1 MRAGKRKGQ
10 SFSGMHTYMLTVL
23 AQPDDRFDP
32 YKRPRGS
39 SPSLAPMSPSRPMA
53 GMPIPNS
60 PFAAS
65 NSSRRPY
72 RPLSS
77 RSRQASPALSIGSTS
92 GVLST
97 SLGSKS
103 LAGTFVPTGPAATLA
118 AQQGQAPQLGGL
130 GLLSL
135 ANVGED
141 LEGERDGV
149 EAEQEQEKG
158 DDSIDMEQD

>member
-1 MRAGKRKGQ
+1 
-10 SFSGMHTYMLTVL
+10 
-23 AQPDDRFDP
+23 
-32 YKRPRGS
+32 
-39 SPSLAPMSPSRPMA
+39 MSPSRPLSS
-53 GMPIPNS
+53 MPIPSS

-65 NSSRRPY
+65 NSNRRPY
-72 RPLSS
+72 RPLTS

-97 SLGSKS
+97 SLGTNTNKS
-103 LAGTFVPTGPAATLA
+103 LGGNFIPTGPAATIA

-141 LEGERDGV
+141 TEGEVRANSEV
-149 EAEQEQEKG
+149 REE
-158 DDSIDMEQD
+158 DDRRRSEDDMEED

>member
-1 MRAGKRKGQ
+1 LLFKNTADIP
-10 SFSGMHTYMLTVL
+10 

-39 SPSLAPMSPSRPMA
+39 SPSLQPMSPSRPMS
-53 GMPIPNS
+53 GMPIPSS
-60 PFAAS
+60 PFGAS

-97 SLGSKS
+97 SLGNNKA
-103 LAGTFVPTGPAATLA
+103 LAGSFVPTGPAATLA

-141 LEGERDGV
+141 TEGERNDGV
-149 EAEQEQEKG
+149 EDEKQ
-158 DDSIDMEQD
+158 SESNDMEQD

>member
-1 MRAGKRKGQ
+1 MN
-10 SFSGMHTYMLTVL
+10 S

-39 SPSLAPMSPSRPMA
+39 SPSLTPMSPSRPISS
-53 GMPIPNS
+53 MPIPSS

-65 NSSRRPY
+65 NTSRRPY

-92 GVLST
+92 GILST
-97 SLGSKS
+97 SLGTNPKS
-103 LAGTFVPTGPAATLA
+103 LGGTFIPTGPAATLA

-141 LEGERDGV
+141 TEGEVREDSSGR
-149 EAEQEQEKG
+149 EQEGQRRSEN
-158 DDSIDMEQD
+158 DMEED

>member
-1 MRAGKRKGQ
+1 
-10 SFSGMHTYMLTVL
+10 
-23 AQPDDRFDP
+23 
-32 YKRPRGS
+32 
-39 SPSLAPMSPSRPMA
+39 
-53 GMPIPNS
+53 MPIPSS

-65 NSSRRPY
+65 SSNRRPY

-97 SLGSKS
+97 SLGTNNNKT
-103 LAGTFVPTGPAATLA
+103 LGGNFIPTGPAATLA

-141 LEGERDGV
+141 AEGEVRENSADQEGERKRS
-149 EAEQEQEKG
+149 EN
-158 DDSIDMEQD
+158 DMEED

>member
-1 MRAGKRKGQ
+1 
-10 SFSGMHTYMLTVL
+10 
-23 AQPDDRFDP
+23 
-32 YKRPRGS
+32 
-39 SPSLAPMSPSRPMA
+39 
-53 GMPIPNS
+53 MPIPSS

-65 NSSRRPY
+65 STTRRPY

-97 SLGSKS
+97 SLGGNNKS
-103 LAGTFVPTGPAATLA
+103 LGGTFIPTGPAATLA

-141 LEGERDGV
+141 TEGEVREDSAGRDQDV
-149 EAEQEQEKG
+149 RRRSEN
-158 DDSIDMEQD
+158 DMEEN

>member
-1 MRAGKRKGQ
+1 
-10 SFSGMHTYMLTVL
+10 
-23 AQPDDRFDP
+23 
-32 YKRPRGS
+32 
-39 SPSLAPMSPSRPMA
+39 MSPSRPLSS
-53 GMPIPNS
+53 IPTS

-65 NSSRRPY
+65 NTNRRPY

-92 GVLST
+92 GVLGT
-97 SLGSKS
+97 SLGSNTNKS
-103 LAGTFVPTGPAATLA
+103 LGGNFIPTGPAAALA

-141 LEGERDGV
+141 AEGEVRANSEDIEGHDRRRS
-149 EAEQEQEKG
+149 EN
-158 DDSIDMEQD
+158 DMEED